1 MPQAFGIE
9 NKALDNV
16 VRANVK
22 STFRIF
28 SLELFLLAPTKKE
41 DIEKKSR
48 KKSRK
53 KKQKKKAEKKSRK
66 TSPRF
71 SRSSLV
77 PIARG

>member
-41 DIEKKSR
+41 DIELAQVNGR
-48 KKSRK
+48 PL
-53 KKQKKKAEKKSRK
+53 A
-66 TSPRF
+66 
-71 SRSSLV
+71 
-77 PIARG
+77 